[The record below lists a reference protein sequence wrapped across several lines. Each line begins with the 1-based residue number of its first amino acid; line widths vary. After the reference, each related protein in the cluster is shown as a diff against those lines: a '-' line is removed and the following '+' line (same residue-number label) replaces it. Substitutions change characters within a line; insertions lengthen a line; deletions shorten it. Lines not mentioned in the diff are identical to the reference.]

1 MANRDQIPVIF
12 LACANSYR
20 EGKRLN
26 YLVRERRRIANILSV
41 EEDKGHL
48 EIVQEGNTSKEF
60 FFDELR
66 QRKYK
71 GRIAIIHFAGHAD
84 NGILRFESEE
94 GQEEPLNIDTLAT
107 FLGTISGLHLVFLNG
122 CGTKPTV
129 DKLLQRG
136 IPVVLATQTSVED
149 RQAAK
154 VAEEFYQGIAG
165 GYSIKESF
173 EQAKA
178 IFKEA
183 FSYYEVDESSNI
195 IRGLEWEGMDPQE
208 SNTYIEPFPWGLY
221 VKKGEE
227 FHLEWRLE
235 TQKDSPKATHP
246 NPWYKR
252 ADVLLGMAA
261 LVASIIFGILELN
274 DKDKVPKDIVVDK
287 GETEKPVIPIEPAPS
302 DPSPPD
308 QLPLQERID
317 QLPENPNYFGR
328 DRDETYN
335 ILLIPFINLKDRERT
350 LNGFIERRLREISD
364 ISQLPLN
371 VQVRELDSTFNNA
384 EEQLTPRDARKLGQ
398 KYFADMVVWGS
409 YLFDL
414 VEVDKIKMDVVTE
427 PPLNRYDEVVLNREI
442 QTRNR
447 RRGYRTLPYPD
458 FSRQDTTLQDVE
470 AIVFWARG
478 NELLEQNAYE
488 RALDYYENI
497 HGNFAT
503 VNLQF
508 ANVYATLADM
518 KPGNKNTY
526 YRQMAEYVQ
535 QIFDLTDSSPPNNA
549 RILYYI
555 GLLYDQYGKGEF
567 QADDASR
574 TSEAL
579 NYYSL
584 SLEQDPEFIQSYFR
598 RGRLYQYKLR
608 EYDTALED
616 YNAYIERDSSFPYV
630 FHDRGKLYHY
640 ALTDSINDAV
650 NKALADYNQVIQ
662 LAPQYAWAYEDR
674 GRLYQTYLNQPQQAK
689 ADFDKAIELSSLAYS
704 YFYRGLI
711 YQEAENYEA
720 ALKDYNMALK
730 QNNQLSNTYFY
741 RNKIYD
747 QDLISQPVSV
757 NELDE
762 EDKKS
767 VYTRLAEIY
776 ENVPKDS
783 LLFYKNARISIR
795 REGQIQPRYI
805 ERMRRSGRLPQ

>member
-1 MANRDQIPVIF
+1 LANRDQIPVIF

-20 EGKRLN
+20 EGMRLN

-84 NGILRFESEE
+84 NGVLRFESEE
-94 GQEEPLNIDTLAT
+94 GQEESMNIDTLAT

-122 CGTKPTV
+122 CGTKPIV
-129 DKLLQRG
+129 EKLLQKG

-178 IFKEA
+178 ISREA
-183 FSYYEVDESSNI
+183 FSYYEVDESGDI
-195 IRGLEWEGMDPQE
+195 IRGLEWDGMDPKE
-208 SNTYIEPFPWGLY
+208 SHTAASFPWGLY
-221 VKKGEE
+221 IRKGEE
-227 FHLEWRLE
+227 SHLEWRLE
-235 TQKDSPKATHP
+235 TQKDSHKIAHP

-252 ADVLLGMAA
+252 ADVWLGMAA

-274 DKDKVPKDIVVDK
+274 VNDKAAKNIDVDK
-287 GETEKPVIPIEPAPS
+287 GETEQPAIPDDPVS
-302 DPSPPD
+302 DDPTPPD
-308 QLPLQERID
+308 LPPLQERID
-317 QLPENPNYFGR
+317 QLAEQPNFFGR
-328 DRDETYN
+328 NREETYN

-371 VQVRELDSTFNNA
+371 VQVRELDSTFHNA
-384 EEQLTPRDARKLGQ
+384 EEQLTPRDARRLGQ

-409 YLFDL
+409 YLFDI
-414 VEVDKIKMDVVTE
+414 EEADEIKMDVVTE
-427 PPLNRYDEVVLNREI
+427 PPLNRYDEVALNREI

-458 FSRQDTTLQDVE
+458 FSRQDSTLQDVE

-488 RALDYYENI
+488 KALDYYENI
-497 HGNFAT
+497 NGNFAT

-508 ANVYATLADM
+508 AHVYANLADM

-526 YRQMAEYVQ
+526 YRQMADYIQ
-535 QIFDLTDSSPPNNA
+535 QIFDPADSSLPKNA

-555 GLLYDQYGKGEF
+555 GLLYDQYGKGDF
-567 QADDASR
+567 QTDDASR
-574 TSEAL
+574 TREAL

-598 RGRLYQYKLR
+598 RGRLYHYKLR
-608 EYDTALED
+608 EYNKALED
-616 YNAYIERDSSFPYV
+616 YNAYIERDSTFPYV

-640 ALTDSINDAV
+640 ALNDSIDDAV
-650 NKALADYNQVIQ
+650 YKALSDYNQIIQ

-711 YQEAENYEA
+711 NQEAKNYED
-720 ALKDYNMALK
+720 ALRDYNMALK

-747 QDLISQPVSV
+747 QDLISQPVTV
-757 NELDE
+757 NEMDE

-767 VYTRLAEIY
+767 VYARLAEIY
-776 ENVPKDS
+776 EKVPKDS

-795 REGQIQPRYI
+795 RGEQIQPRYI
-805 ERMRRSGRLPQ
+805 ERMRRAGRLQQ